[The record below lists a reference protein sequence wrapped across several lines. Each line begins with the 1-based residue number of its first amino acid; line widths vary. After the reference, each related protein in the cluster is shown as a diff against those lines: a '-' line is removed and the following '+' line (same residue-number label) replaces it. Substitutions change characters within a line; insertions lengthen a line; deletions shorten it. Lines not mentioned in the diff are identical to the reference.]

1 MNQDAP
7 GAALEI
13 RRLSKSFYGTTVLDG
28 VSFDVAPGELVGLI
42 GPNGSGKTTL
52 IDCVTGVLR
61 PEGGEVMLDGS
72 RITRLPAH
80 RLARRGLVR
89 TFQQVRVF
97 TSATV
102 RENVIAGG
110 FATVPWSRYLFNG
123 GHWSETAHRA
133 DSLLADLGIDRVG
146 ASLAGQ
152 VSYGQRKLIEF
163 AAGMLCAPRLIFLD
177 EPVAAVNPT
186 LALTMR
192 DRIRKLHES
201 SMTIVLVEHNLEVV
215 LDLCQRLVVLDHG
228 VKIADGPPSEV
239 MKMPAVQEAYLGR

>member
-1 MNQDAP
+1 MNGEAP

-13 RRLSKSFYGTTVLDG
+13 RRLSKSFFGTTVLDG
-28 VSFDVAPGELVGLI
+28 VTFDVAPGELVGLI

-61 PEGGEVMLDGS
+61 PEGGDVMLDGR
-72 RITRLPAH
+72 RITRIPPH
-80 RLARRGLVR
+80 RVARMGLVR
-89 TFQQVRVF
+89 TFQQVRVI
-97 TSATV
+97 TTATV

-110 FATVPWSRYLFNG
+110 FARVGWHRYLFND
-123 GHWSETAHRA
+123 GHWSGTARLA
-133 DSLLADLGIDRVG
+133 DSFLAELDIDRVRD
-146 ASLAGQ
+146 SLAGQ

-163 AAGMLCAPRLIFLD
+163 AAAMLCAPRLMLLD

-186 LALTMR
+186 LALTMIE
-192 DRIRKLHES
+192 RIRKLHES
-201 SMTIVLVEHNLEVV
+201 GVTIVLVEHNLEVV

-239 MKMPAVQEAYLGR
+239 MNLPAVQEAYFGR